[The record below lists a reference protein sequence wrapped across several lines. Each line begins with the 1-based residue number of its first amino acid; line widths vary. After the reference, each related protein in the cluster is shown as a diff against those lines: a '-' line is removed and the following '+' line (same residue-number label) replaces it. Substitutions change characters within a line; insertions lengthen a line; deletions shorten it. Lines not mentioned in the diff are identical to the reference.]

1 MAKVPACAKAFVGR
15 WRIAEMDVWDNDF
28 LDLVEEAHLTLKGT
42 ADGEIVFGA
51 LKGFF
56 DVRYGAATA
65 RPAQSSRGKATMR
78 TIQHAVVDG
87 LSLAPQDAW
96 SATST
101 STTAT
106 IQASYA
112 SAPDFFN
119 SLLRGAASVMPPAC
133 RRVGAR
139 ALLDFGVGLQDFF
152 GSDPGVSR
160 NKCASAFGRI
170 HFTAPTCDGEVAP
183 LQHGRARP

>member
-119 SLLRGAASVMPPAC
+119 SLLAALFSTPQVRPILQLAC
-133 RRVGAR
+133 RSQRWRETELTQPRFISTAAILHQGQHR
-139 ALLDFGVGLQDFF
+139 RSLPDRLHYDTD
-152 GSDPGVSR
+152 R
-160 NKCASAFGRI
+160 KI
-170 HFTAPTCDGEVAP
+170 HAE
-183 LQHGRARP
+183 

>member
-119 SLLRGAASVMPPAC
+119 SLLVRGFRRLDKAHKQKRLAAY
-133 RRVGAR
+133 RVA
-139 ALLDFGVGLQDFF
+139 
-152 GSDPGVSR
+152 
-160 NKCASAFGRI
+160 
-170 HFTAPTCDGEVAP
+170 
-183 LQHGRARP
+183 

>member
-1 MAKVPACAKAFVGR
+1 MGLRLRCRRLQTGAAAEAHRGDRLMAKVPACAKAFVGR

-56 DVRYGAATA
+56 DVRYGAASA

-119 SLLRGAASVMPPAC
+119 SLLGLFRYILVTPCRVAATALYAGTQIQRIRPAT
-133 RRVGAR
+133 
-139 ALLDFGVGLQDFF
+139 
-152 GSDPGVSR
+152 VS
-160 NKCASAFGRI
+160 
-170 HFTAPTCDGEVAP
+170 T
-183 LQHGRARP
+183 

>member
-119 SLLRGAASVMPPAC
+119 SLLVAYFESTSGWSGAMPRVLPLYPRRRDFSVAMP
-133 RRVGAR
+133 RDLGVAR
-139 ALLDFGVGLQDFF
+139 QVGLNWL
-152 GSDPGVSR
+152 GKP
-160 NKCASAFGRI
+160 
-170 HFTAPTCDGEVAP
+170 VAR
-183 LQHGRARP
+183 GG